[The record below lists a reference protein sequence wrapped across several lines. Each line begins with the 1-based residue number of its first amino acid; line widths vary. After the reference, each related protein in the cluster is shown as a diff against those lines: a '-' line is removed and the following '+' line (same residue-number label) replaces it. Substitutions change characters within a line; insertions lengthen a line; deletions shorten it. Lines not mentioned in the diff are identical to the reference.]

1 VAANVRGCGGEVV
14 GRRRDVG
21 QAWRE
26 QNKLLGAARLR
37 WRLWW
42 GSSRGGE
49 EDHRGK
55 EESNEWKRG
64 SGGAGDDHG

>member
-21 QAWRE
+21 QAS
-26 QNKLLGAARLR
+26 RLR